1 MNLKKKTKS
10 KKRMFARAAGV
21 LLSAVLLMQGCIQPG
36 TDGAQTSGTGSS
48 QNTYLYQ
55 TTSYTYRTAVDE
67 SVLTTGMNTAYLLLA
82 NKTSPLGEHYIPGAL
97 VTLTCATNP
106 ANGGR
111 SETLDSRA
119 AAALYAMLEEMRA
132 DGVSDIFVTS
142 SYRSYDRQSS
152 LFYNYISQEMAK
164 KPNLS
169 RSEAE
174 EIVLTYS
181 ARPGTSEH
189 QTGLCID
196 FGTNSEYNTVGEV
209 LTEAFENTA
218 AFGWLTQ
225 NCYRFGFILR
235 YPEDKVGVTG
245 YSYEP
250 WHYRFVGREAAT
262 EIMLRRLCMEEF
274 LSEMP

>member
-1 MNLKKKTKS
+1 MYFKKETKS

-21 LLSAVLLMQGCIQPG
+21 LLSAVLLQGCIQPG
-36 TDGAQTSGTGSS
+36 TDGEQTGETGAS

-55 TTSYTYRTAVDE
+55 TASYTYRTAVDE
-67 SVLTTGMNTAYLLLA
+67 SVLTTGMDAAYLLLA
-82 NKTSPLGEHYIPGAL
+82 NKTSPLGQHYIPGAL

-152 LFYNYISQEMAK
+152 LFHNYISQEMAK
-164 KPNLS
+164 NPNLS

-189 QTGLCID
+189 QTGLCVD

-209 LTEAFENTA
+209 LTEAFEDTA
-218 AFGWLTQ
+218 AFGWLIR

-262 EIMLRRLCMEEF
+262 EIMLRGLCLEEL
-274 LSEMP
+274 LSGMT